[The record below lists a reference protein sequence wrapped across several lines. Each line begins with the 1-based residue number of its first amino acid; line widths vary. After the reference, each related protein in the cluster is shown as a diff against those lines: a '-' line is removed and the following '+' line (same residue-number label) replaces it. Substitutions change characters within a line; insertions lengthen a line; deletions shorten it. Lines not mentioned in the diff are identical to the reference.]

1 MKKIMQMALAV
12 ALAFAAV
19 AGAHQPAQAGRGY
32 GHGHH
37 HGHGGGFAAGVA
49 AGVIGL
55 GVLSAYSHA
64 RGPAC
69 YSGPER
75 CGWSDRHCFHNRYGD
90 WVCRGGRYH
99 CWRPTYCD

>member
-1 MKKIMQMALAV
+1 MKKIMRTAAASAV
-12 ALAFAAV
+12 ALAVV
-19 AGAHQPAQAGRGY
+19 AGAQQPAEAGRY
-32 GHGHH
+32 GHH
-37 HGHGGGFAAGVA
+37 HHHDGGFAAGVA
-49 AGVIGL
+49 AGIIGL

-75 CGWSDRHCFHNRYGD
+75 CGWTDRHCFHNRYGD

-99 CWRPTYCD
+99 CSRPTYCD

>member
-1 MKKIMQMALAV
+1 MAMATTTGTAA
-12 ALAFAAV
+12 ALPRAL
-19 AGAHQPAQAGRGY
+19 PP
-32 GHGHH
+32 
-37 HGHGGGFAAGVA
+37 
-49 AGVIGL
+49 GVIGL
-55 GVLSAYSHA
+55 GVLGAYSHA

>member
-1 MKKIMQMALAV
+1 MKKIMRTAAASAV
-12 ALAFAAV
+12 ALAVV
-19 AGAHQPAQAGRGY
+19 AGAQQPAEAGRY
-32 GHGHH
+32 GHH
-37 HGHGGGFAAGVA
+37 HHHGGFAAGVA
-49 AGVIGL
+49 AGIIGL

-75 CGWSDRHCFHNRYGD
+75 CGWTDRHCFHNRYGD

-99 CWRPTYCD
+99 CSRPTYCY